1 MSDINGMIR
10 AARAL
15 HYWETRQQAVANNL
29 ANVNTDGFKGERVF
43 ARMLQDSAP
52 IPDAATDF
60 TPGTLRQTGNPL
72 DLALEGEGF
81 FVVETGGG
89 ERLSRGGAFQLDHE
103 GRITDSAGN
112 PLLGETGTITVAAG
126 GAIEVDR
133 EGTVRVDGQA
143 VDRLRL
149 EGVPPGTRLQ
159 HDAGT
164 LFLPD
169 AAREP
174 LDPATRPVRQGAIE
188 ESNVSSIG
196 ALVDMITIQRAYSS
210 VQRAVTTLDSIR
222 ATISTDIAKPI

>member
-43 ARMLQDSAP
+43 ARMLADSAP

-81 FVVETGGG
+81 FVVETPRG
-89 ERLSRGGAFQLDHE
+89 ERLSRGGAFQLDPE
-103 GRITDSAGN
+103 GRIADNAGN
-112 PLLGETGTITVAAG
+112 LLLGENGPITAG
-126 GAIEVDR
+126 NGVVEVDR
-133 EGTVRVDGQA
+133 EGVVRVDGQV

-169 AAREP
+169 ESREP
-174 LDPATRPVRQGAIE
+174 LDFASRPVRQGAVE

-222 ATISTDIAKPI
+222 ATISTDIAKPV

>member
-43 ARMLQDSAP
+43 ARMLADSAP

-81 FVVETGGG
+81 FVVETQLG
-89 ERLSRGGAFQLDHE
+89 ERLSRGGSFQLDPE
-103 GRITDSAGN
+103 GRIADNAGN
-112 PLLGETGTITVAAG
+112 LLLGESGPITAG
-126 GAIEVDR
+126 NGVVEVDR
-133 EGTVRVDGQA
+133 EGIVRVDGQA

-169 AAREP
+169 DSREP
-174 LDPATRPVRQGAIE
+174 LDVASRPVRQGAVE

-222 ATISTDIAKPI
+222 ATISTDIAKPV